1 MEQQVQ
7 YCTTSDGVRIAYASV
22 GEGRPLIVVPGWVT
36 HLHYTWAEEAQ
47 AFWKQ
52 LARHRRVVRYDGRGM
67 GLSERDPADL
77 SSDARVKDLNAVISV
92 VGSESVELF
101 GMSEG
106 GPTAIVYAV
115 RHPDKI
121 LKLILYGSYPRSPV
135 TREDAQAVLPL
146 VRRQWGMG
154 SAALTAAFIP
164 NSNPEQAAEF
174 TRLQQIAMT
183 GEMAANML
191 EEIHKT
197 DVMQLLPSVTT
208 PTLIIHRR
216 GDRLHPVQLAQE
228 MAAAIPGAQF
238 ELQEGEAFPP
248 WMEDSHAVLR
258 AVARFLGLPG
268 FDEEAEQ
275 ETVRLGGFATIL
287 FTDMEGS
294 TTLADRLGD
303 AAAQEVRRAHNEI
316 VRGALAAN
324 AGSEIKHTG
333 DGIMASFTTASSALD
348 SAIAIQRGV
357 AEYNV
362 GAHGRAPLG
371 VYVGLNAGEPIAEE
385 GDLFGTSINLAARIC
400 DHAQAG
406 QIVAADV
413 VRQLAAGK
421 QFLFSDLGETELR
434 GFEDP
439 VKLCGTCAGRRA
451 NQAGGEAPVRF
462 STTARGRPRKGRAS
476 ISLRDLLSPYRLSS
490 SAN

>member
-36 HLHYTWAEEAQ
+36 HLHYAWAEEAQ

-52 LARHRRVVRYDGRGM
+52 LARHRRVVQYDGRGM

-121 LKLILYGSYPRSPV
+121 HKLILYGSYPRSPI

-164 NSNPEQAAEF
+164 NSDPEQAAEF

-183 GEMAANML
+183 GEAAANML
-191 EEIHKT
+191 EEILKT

-238 ELQEGEAFPP
+238 ELLEGGAFPP

-258 AVARFLGLPG
+258 TVARFLGLPG
-268 FDEEAEQ
+268 FDEEPAA
-275 ETVRLGGFATIL
+275 TPRVAGGFATIL

-294 TTLADRLGD
+294 TTLADQLGD
-303 AAAQEVRRAHNEI
+303 DAAQDVRRVHNEI
-316 VRGALAAN
+316 VRAALSAN
-324 AGSEIKHTG
+324 SGKEIKHTG
-333 DGIMASFTTASSALD
+333 DGIMASFGTASAALE

-357 AEYNV
+357 A
-362 GAHGRAPLG
+362 AHKEANPKSPLG

-400 DHAQAG
+400 DHAEAG
-406 QIVAADV
+406 QILAANV
-413 VRQLAAGK
+413 VRELAAGK
-421 QFLFSDLGETELR
+421 QFLFADLGETELR

-439 VKLCGTCAGRRA
+439 VKLW
-451 NQAGGEAPVRF
+451 E
-462 STTARGRPRKGRAS
+462 
-476 ISLRDLLSPYRLSS
+476 LRWEEQD
-490 SAN
+490 